1 MGMKTLELSQD
12 LRELL
17 KCFLSHKVR
26 FLLIGGHAVSFHG
39 YPRFTKDIDI
49 WIERSDE
56 NASKIVQA
64 LRDFGFDFDGL
75 SPEMFTQES
84 RMTQMGCEPNRVDI
98 LHTILGVVF
107 DECYERKVYAHI
119 DGDEIPMISKE
130 DLIKN
135 KKATARPQDLADA
148 DQLS

>member
-1 MGMKTLELSQD
+1 
-12 LRELL
+12 
-17 KCFLSHKVR
+17 
-26 FLLIGGHAVSFHG
+26 
-39 YPRFTKDIDI
+39 
-49 WIERSDE
+49 
-56 NASKIVQA
+56 
-64 LRDFGFDFDGL
+64 
-75 SPEMFTQES
+75 
-84 RMTQMGCEPNRVDI
+84 MTQMGCEPNRVDI